1 MNRENATEKDKE
13 LRKKATIL
21 YVEDDETL
29 SYLTRDN
36 LEEAGFEVLHCPD
49 GREALSLYKKNS
61 FDLCILDVM
70 LPKVD
75 GFEVAS
81 QIRKSNPHIPII
93 FLTAKSMQEDKL
105 NGLALGGD
113 DYITK
118 PFDIEELIL
127 KVEIF
132 LKRKFIIQASEPFLF
147 IGKYKLDKVNLKLF
161 YNDEWVKNMT
171 EKECDLLE
179 LLIKNQNTTLKRAEI
194 LHRIW
199 GQDDY
204 FLGRS
209 MDVFI
214 SRLRKCLSN
223 DPAILLENV
232 HGVGFRL
239 IVNES

>member
-1 MNRENATEKDKE
+1 MEKAEHEREE
-13 LRKKATIL
+13 LQPKRKATIL

-29 SYLTRDN
+29 GFLTQDN
-36 LEEAGFEVLHCPD
+36 LEEAGFEIIHCAD
-49 GREALSLYKKNS
+49 GREAIQVYKKKNI
-61 FDLCILDVM
+61 DLCILDVM
-70 LPKVD
+70 LPHID
-75 GFEVAS
+75 GFQVAKT
-81 QIRKSNPHIPII
+81 IRKINPHIPII
-93 FLTAKSMQEDKL
+93 FLTAKSMKEDKI

-118 PFDIEELIL
+118 PFNIEELIL

-132 LKRKFIIQASEPFLF
+132 LKRKYIISNSDPFLTL
-147 IGKYKLDKVNLKLF
+147 GQYKLDKVNFRL
-161 YNDEWVKNMT
+161 YYQDELVKNMT

-179 LLIKNQNTTLKRAEI
+179 LLINNQNKTLKRSEI
-194 LHRIW
+194 LQKIW

-214 SRLRKCLSN
+214 SRLRKYLIKDQS
-223 DPAILLENV
+223 IQLENV

-239 IVNES
+239 LVTA